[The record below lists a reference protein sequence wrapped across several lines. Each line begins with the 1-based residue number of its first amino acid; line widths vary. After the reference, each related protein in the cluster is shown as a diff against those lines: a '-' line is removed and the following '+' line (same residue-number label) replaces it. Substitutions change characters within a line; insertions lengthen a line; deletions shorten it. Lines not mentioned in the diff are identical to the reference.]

1 MSLHAPSRTS
11 YRTHGQADV
20 MSAPLPDNHTH
31 DTHDMRAMVVFLIAT
46 LAIWLWARVI
56 LY

>member
-1 MSLHAPSRTS
+1 MVMSLHAPSRTS
-11 YRTHGQADV
+11 HRIHGQADA
-20 MSAPLPDNHTH
+20 MSAPLPGSH
-31 DTHDMRAMVVFLIAT
+31 THDMRAMVVFLIAT